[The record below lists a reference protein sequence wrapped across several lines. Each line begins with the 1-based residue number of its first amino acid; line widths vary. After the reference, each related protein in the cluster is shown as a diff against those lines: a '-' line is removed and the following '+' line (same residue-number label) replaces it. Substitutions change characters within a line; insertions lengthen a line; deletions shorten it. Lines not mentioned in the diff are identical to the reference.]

1 MRKILTGAF
10 AILSLFATAQTT
22 AQARAI
28 LDDVKEN
35 LLSYSDQSFD
45 FTSTIEIPTGNA
57 DNPRMTRE
65 SSGSV
70 VLVGQNYKVE
80 TQGQIAMLNG
90 NRAYIIVPDD
100 REVTVRILED
110 DNMAFT
116 PNGVVSRF
124 ESGSSLSLAGN
135 ETIAGK
141 NIQYIRVRPNG
152 DEEIR
157 DLVLGVDMATKRIS
171 SFTEYGTN
179 DVITKYVVSNY
190 RVNQGLPASAVEFN
204 RAHYDGWRINEPRSR
219 RRR

>member
-100 REVTVRILED
+100 REVTVRVLED

-124 ESGSSLSLAGN
+124 EDGSSLSMAGS

-157 DLVLGVDMATKRIS
+157 DIVLGVDMSTKRIY